1 MAGPIT
7 WRNITTGGGNAAGLL
22 AAGQQQVQQ
31 GFETLR
37 DLFKDNTAE
46 DRQNFAA
53 TRDFNTQNYLDKVAA
68 TDLATL
74 SSPEVQQQLAAD
86 RAALGVGIDQAA
98 TRNAIQGRLALAQQS
113 AIQQGQFD
121 DFQQG
126 REERAIA
133 DQLYGLAA
141 AGDKAGVDKILQER
155 QLLNEGELR
164 KQLTGTFD
172 DTQQREYR
180 AAAEGRAQR
189 AESRSAASHAL
200 SQAQGYENL
209 NYAKAVHSEGIRKLN
224 EDKLADSLAFRVF
237 DEQKNATQVQNT
249 LIEQIARDNGT
260 TVGADG
266 TIDLKALDPDVQD
279 RITNQLRE
287 SGAGG
292 NTATAARQ
300 RLLDAAKAEG
310 LSASGTKQLLDR
322 YDTVRQFDG
331 LAPEDQAK
339 VEREVALAVKPITNT
354 QERLTTEFNRKS
366 KDNPFLAPPQDTTK
380 EANDL
385 VAYAAKEFDGQWT
398 ATDVSQ
404 TSLAKAAVNLMQNGL
419 SVRLDGKDVN
429 VVVPPSLIKRAINQ
443 VGANT
448 FMNEGPEVKKA
459 IETYLK
465 EDKGLQRQAVEAQS
479 LTETFQ
485 KDMADLST
493 KKFQAENQVL
503 RARSAEKG
511 VTVSANDWVDAVLR
525 RKSSGN

>member
-7 WRNITTGGGNAAGLL
+7 WRNVATGGGNAAGLL

-37 DLFKDNTAE
+37 GLFKDNTAE

-53 TRDFNTQNYLDKVAA
+53 TRDFNTQAYLDKVAA
-68 TDLATL
+68 TDLAAL
-74 SSPEVQQQLAAD
+74 ASPVVQQQLAAD
-86 RAALGVGIDQAA
+86 RAAYGVGIDQAA
-98 TRNAIQGRLALAQQS
+98 TRNAIQARLADAQK
-113 AIQQGQFD
+113 AAVQQGQYD
-121 DFQQG
+121 DFQQA
-126 REERAIA
+126 RKERVIT
-133 DQLYGLAA
+133 DQLYGMAA
-141 AGDKAGVDKILQER
+141 AGDKAGVDKILQEQ

-172 DTQQREYR
+172 DAQQREYR

-189 AESRSAASHAL
+189 ADARSAASHAL

-224 EDKLADSLAFRVF
+224 EDKLADSLAMRVYEE
-237 DEQKNATQVQNT
+237 DKNATQAQNS
-249 LIEQIARDNGT
+249 LIEQIAKENGT
-260 TVGADG
+260 TVGVDG
-266 TIDLKALDPDVQD
+266 TIDLKSLDQDAQD

-287 SGAGG
+287 SGTGG
-292 NTATAARQ
+292 NTATASRQ
-300 RLLDAAKAEG
+300 RLLNEAKAQG
-310 LSASGTKQLLDR
+310 MSAAGIQQVLAR
-322 YDTVRQFDG
+322 YDTVKQFDG

-339 VEREVALAVKPITNT
+339 VEREVASAVKPITNT
-354 QERLTTEFNRKS
+354 QERLTSEFNRKS

-398 ATDVSQ
+398 ATDVNQ
-404 TSLAKAAVNLMQNGL
+404 ASLAKAAVNLMQNGL
-419 SVRLDGKDVN
+419 SVTLDGKDVD
-429 VVVPPSLIKRAINQ
+429 VVVPPSLIKRAITE
-443 VGANT
+443 VGANK
-448 FMNEGPEVKKA
+448 FSSEGPEVKAA
-459 IETYLK
+459 ITRYLK

-503 RARSAEKG
+503 RARTKEKG
-511 VTVSANDWVDAVLR
+511 VTVSSNDWVDAVLR